1 MAASTTPSTT
11 YEPVGERALNRP
23 LLLSTLIVVLALSGL
38 GFWLGGELGQFMLAG
53 LQVWPLIMLAVL
65 AYLGVERLWA
75 RIVALLWLAGLIA
88 TLALTNL
95 GLTVGGLAPELLSAS
110 PAGTPVDLSQVL
122 TPEDL
127 RRLLLTMVLLGASLL
142 PGLALLVPAVRR
154 RLARLIPINPD
165 SFVHTIA
172 LIAVVTLLLL
182 CCVPL
187 VVLGEPPLL
196 VLLRAGGAEAL
207 TGGQDDAALLRS
219 TIYGLIWQLPG
230 AILAVGYGVRRH
242 FGEALQRLGFVRPTL
257 RQVLIGSGA
266 AVALVVLVTLL
277 SAGIDWLWQRMG
289 WPQTDEQAFE
299 QLLAFAFSPLGA
311 VVIGITAGVG
321 EELAIRGVL
330 QPRLGI
336 LLSNLFFTA
345 LHAWQYNWDALLVVF
360 LIGLALGWL
369 RKRTNTTT
377 SAIAHGAYDFIL
389 IMLTVLQI
397 PGFGE

>member
-1 MAASTTPSTT
+1 MYSSTSTTTT
-11 YEPVGERALNRP
+11 LEPAGRTLNRP
-23 LLLSTLIVVLALSGL
+23 LLLGALIVLLALSGL

-53 LQVWPLIMLAVL
+53 LQIWPLIVLAVL

-75 RIVALLWLAGLIA
+75 RILALLWLTGIVAA
-88 TLALTNL
+88 VALTSL
-95 GLTVGGLAPELLSAS
+95 GLTTAVLAPELVNAS
-110 PAGTPVDLSQVL
+110 PTGAPVDLRQAL
-122 TPEDL
+122 TPEDTL
-127 RRLLLTMVLLGASLL
+127 RLLLTMALLGASLL
-142 PGLALLVPAVRR
+142 PGLVLLVPAVRR
-154 RLARLIPINPD
+154 GLARLIPINPD

-172 LIAVVTLLLL
+172 LVAVVTLMPL

-187 VVLGEPPLL
+187 LVLGEPPLL
-196 VLLRAGGAEAL
+196 ALLRGGGAEAL

-219 TIYGLIWQLPG
+219 TIYVLVWQVPG

-242 FGEALQRLGFVRPTL
+242 LGEALRRLGFVRPTL
-257 RQVLIGSGA
+257 RQVLIGIGA

-277 SAGIDWLWQRMG
+277 SAGIDRLWQSMG
-289 WPQTDEQAFE
+289 WPRTDEQAFE

-311 VVIGITAGVG
+311 VVIGVTAGVG

-336 LLSNLFFTA
+336 LLSNLFFTV

-377 SAIAHGAYDFIL
+377 SAIAHGTYDFIL

-397 PGFGE
+397 PGMSE